1 MSDRTVTH
9 ATYTIE
15 RSYPAAPERVFRVFS
30 DPAKKRRWY
39 AEGERANVEEFTMDF
54 RVGGRDRLV
63 FSTPQGFQCVSE
75 SVYQDIR
82 PNSRIVF
89 AYTMTV
95 NGNCISSSQGT
106 FEFLPAPTGTTL
118 LFTEQAAF
126 FEGADGPEMRKQGW
140 TELLSQVAAELARP
154 ETTL

>member
-1 MSDRTVTH
+1 MSERTVNH

-15 RSYPAAPERVFRVFS
+15 RAYPARPERVFRAFS

-63 FSTPQGFQCVSE
+63 FSTPQGFQCISE
-75 SVYQDIR
+75 SIYQDIR
-82 PNSRIVF
+82 PNDRIVF
-89 AYTMTV
+89 AYTMRA
-95 NGNCISSSQGT
+95 NGHCVSSSQGT
-106 FEFLPAPTGTTL
+106 FEFLPTADGTTL

-126 FEGADGPEMRKQGW
+126 FEHADGPEMRKEGW
-140 TELLSQVAAELARP
+140 SDLLSQLGEELARP
-154 ETTL
+154 ETAI